1 MTHGHEGRDPH
12 AEPGWVAIK
21 VEDSGGVVT
30 LEVRDNGV
38 PYDPTQQAPVDVAAP
53 MDARGVGGVGLHLV
67 RELALDLS
75 YRRDDGI
82 NVLTV
87 RKSRG
92 SAA

>member
-1 MTHGHEGRDPH
+1 M
-12 AEPGWVAIK
+12 
-21 VEDSGGVVT
+21 EDSGGVVT